1 MSVDVEQLY
10 YSFHSFLP
18 LSSYEDGNLENPFII
33 TSNKMLKVSV
43 CVGVKSIIP
52 QKLSRERD

>member
-1 MSVDVEQLY
+1 MWNSSTSQ
-10 YSFHSFLP
+10 FHSFLP

-43 CVGVKSIIP
+43 RVCG
-52 QKLSRERD
+52 

>member
-10 YSFHSFLP
+10 DSFHSFLP

-33 TSNKMLKVSV
+33 ISNKMLEVSV
-43 CVGVKSIIP
+43 RVWV
-52 QKLSRERD
+52 